1 MNQTY
6 EEEISLKELLGVLI
20 RRRKIILISFIITT
34 LLSGIYAFLPAF
46 EKQTEYDAVSSIAII
61 YNYKAPENPE
71 EIGEGYVYY
80 QDRLQG
86 IMIPTI
92 RGYAQSLSILR
103 SIITELEI
111 KDDEGEYIKARKL
124 AEDIKIENQAGSNLL
139 TITVKYKDE
148 KLAADIANKIPEKL
162 IQMAK
167 ANPELSNYQI
177 NIIDYAIA
185 SETKESSRL
194 LPIAIG
200 MVLGIMLGIFLAFA
214 MSYLSKKIQSPSQVK
229 AMGIDIDLRF
239 KNKVDTES
247 QNKLIALAKLSEVD
261 RIIIGIHNADSAV
274 LPSDFIKIAKSNN
287 IEAQIL
293 PYTTDEFLLKS
304 KESDLSMIIVEE
316 EKSET
321 KDLEELIKIINKYK
335 IKTSVIYIEK

>member
-20 RRRKIILISFIITT
+20 KRRKVILIFFIITT
-34 LLSGIYAFLPAF
+34 LLSAIYSFVPVF
-46 EKQTEYDAVSSIAII
+46 EKETEYDAVSSIAII

-86 IMIPTI
+86 TMIPTI
-92 RGYAQSLSILR
+92 KGYAQSLSILR

-111 KDDEGEYIKARKL
+111 KDDEGEYLKARKL

-148 KLAADIANKIPEKL
+148 KLAADIANKIPDKL

-185 SETKESSRL
+185 SETKDSSRF
-194 LPIAIG
+194 LPVAIG

-214 MSYLSKKIQSPSQVK
+214 MIYLSKKIQSPSQVK
-229 AMGIDIDLRF
+229 AMGIDIDLRL
-239 KNKVDTES
+239 KNKVDAES

-261 RIIIGIHNADSAV
+261 KLLIGIHNADSEV

-287 IEAQIL
+287 IEAQTL

-321 KDLEELIKIINKYK
+321 KDLEELIKIINKYRIK
-335 IKTSVIYIEK
+335 ISVIYIEK

>member
-34 LLSGIYAFLPAF
+34 LLSGIYAFLPEF

-80 QDRLQG
+80 QDRLQN

-185 SETKESSRL
+185 S
-194 LPIAIG
+194 
-200 MVLGIMLGIFLAFA
+200 
-214 MSYLSKKIQSPSQVK
+214 
-229 AMGIDIDLRF
+229 
-239 KNKVDTES
+239 
-247 QNKLIALAKLSEVD
+247 
-261 RIIIGIHNADSAV
+261 
-274 LPSDFIKIAKSNN
+274 
-287 IEAQIL
+287 
-293 PYTTDEFLLKS
+293 
-304 KESDLSMIIVEE
+304 
-316 EKSET
+316 
-321 KDLEELIKIINKYK
+321 
-335 IKTSVIYIEK
+335 